1 MIDGLDRAK
10 RLGERG
16 EHGLTH
22 GAQLDTSGGP
32 RKQPA
37 PSDLLKLADA
47 LTDCARCERQ
57 VLRGLLHFS
66 GARHGDKRLQQC
78 EAPDHD
84 ASLAQLNL
92 MAKSIACW
100 PRVRD

>member
-1 MIDGLDRAK
+1 MTASYSLLRGAMTVAEFVIDGLDRAK

-37 PSDLLKLADA
+37 PSDLLKLANA

-66 GARHGDKRLQQC
+66 GARHRDKRLR
-78 EAPDHD
+78 
-84 ASLAQLNL
+84 N
-92 MAKSIACW
+92 AKRLIIM
-100 PRVRD
+100 RV

>member
-10 RLGERG
+10 RLGECG
-16 EHGLTH
+16 EHGLTR

-37 PSDLLKLADA
+37 PSDLLKLANA

-66 GARHGDKRLQQC
+66 ARATATNVCSNAKRLI
-78 EAPDHD
+78 
-84 ASLAQLNL
+84 
-92 MAKSIACW
+92 MM
-100 PRVRD
+100 RV